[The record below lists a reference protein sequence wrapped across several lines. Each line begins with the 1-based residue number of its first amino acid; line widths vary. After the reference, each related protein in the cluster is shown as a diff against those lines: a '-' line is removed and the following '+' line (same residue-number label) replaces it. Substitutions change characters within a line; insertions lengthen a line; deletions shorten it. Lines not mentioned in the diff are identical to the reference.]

1 MSRPLSRLAATALV
15 AAIWL
20 SAAPAAGDE
29 VRQLGS
35 ERIDAGRTH
44 LWRSLVWGGA
54 NVAGGLALTLASDRD
69 DDAFRWGFG
78 IQTTIWGSINVGIA
92 GIGLAWMASSEPDT
106 EPLEARS
113 SERQYHD
120 ILLFSLGLDIAY
132 ITAGTLLVTSS
143 YYGLDRAREWRG
155 QGSAIILQGSAL
167 LVLEGLQWL
176 GSRKR
181 LDRLARLRFTAK
193 PAAGGGLLGLTY
205 SW

>member
-1 MSRPLSRLAATALV
+1 MSGANNRLAATALV
-15 AAIWL
+15 AAL
-20 SAAPAAGDE
+20 VFSPPAAADD
-29 VRQLGS
+29 VRELGS

-92 GIGLAWMASSEPDT
+92 GIGLAWMASSKPDSQA
-106 EPLEARS
+106 LAANR
-113 SERQYHD
+113 SERRYHD

-132 ITAGTLLVTSS
+132 ITAGTLLVTTS
-143 YYGLDRAREWRG
+143 YYGLDSAREWRG
-155 QGSAIILQGSAL
+155 QGTAIIIQGSAL

-181 LDRLARLRFTAK
+181 LDRLARLRLSAQ